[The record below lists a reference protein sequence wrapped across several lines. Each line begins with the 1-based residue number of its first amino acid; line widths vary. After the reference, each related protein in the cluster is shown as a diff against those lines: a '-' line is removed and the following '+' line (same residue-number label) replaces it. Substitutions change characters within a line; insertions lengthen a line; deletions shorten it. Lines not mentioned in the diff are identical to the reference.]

1 MNQFTNSSPPAI
13 SSRCYIISNY
23 QRFINAVPMRSPLLS
38 SRATYKTYHVLY
50 RETIFL
56 ERVFRACNPIWRH
69 FSILRIAV
77 VTVMRKMACRNECT
91 VMLNGLSVFLPVA
104 MWMNCR
110 KILLAIIYFTF
121 LCKYN
126 FINTLH
132 LRFYTC
138 IRIFL
143 SLINKYNFINIF
155 KKNFHQSKFLSILTY
170 NIYLT

>member
-1 MNQFTNSSPPAI
+1 MNQSTNSSPPAI

-23 QRFINAVPMRSPLLS
+23 QRFINAVLMRSPLLS
-38 SRATYKTYHVLY
+38 GTTYKTYHVLY

-56 ERVFRACNPIWRH
+56 ERVFRACNPIWHH
-69 FSILRIAV
+69 FSILRITV

-91 VMLNGLSVFLPVA
+91 VMLNGLYVFLPVA
-104 MWMNCR
+104 MWMNCW

-121 LCKYN
+121 LYKYN

-138 IRIFL
+138 IYI
-143 SLINKYNFINIF
+143 
-155 KKNFHQSKFLSILTY
+155 
-170 NIYLT
+170 